1 MEPRV
6 VWTEKWSVL
15 SITIPR
21 TIRVPFPFTNTS
33 SNLTTDHTV
42 SDSTDKR
49 VREGRLRRFGIYRVR
64 GKQKSFSLQNPH
76 CPALALWSPLELR
89 GGDRIPR

>member
-1 MEPRV
+1 MDWEIV
-6 VWTEKWSVL
+6 CALHNNSSYYL
-15 SITIPR
+15 SPIP
-21 TIRVPFPFTNTS
+21 FKNTS

-49 VREGRLRRFGIYRVR
+49 TREGRLGRFGIYRVR

-76 CPALALWSPLELR
+76 CPALALWSPLEV
-89 GGDRIPR
+89 GGVDRIPR